1 MSCLSPTV
9 DFDSVSFVW
18 PLVSTLGVVCPLKSR
33 SLSFEWQ
40 LRRRGARRACE
51 QKGDEKKGRRRPRGR
66 LVGVNVGPP
75 LAFAFASEHCP
86 NNSTL

>member
-1 MSCLSPTV
+1 VSCLSPTV

-40 LRRRGARRACE
+40 LRRRGARKARD
-51 QKGDEKKGRRRPRGR
+51 QKSAEKKGDDDQERG
-66 LVGVNVGPP
+66 
-75 LAFAFASEHCP
+75 
-86 NNSTL
+86 